1 MVITPPK
8 RIQALPP
15 YLFVEI
21 DNKKRAAIERG
32 VDVIDLGVG
41 DPDLPTPRPILDAL
55 REATEDPENHVYPLG
70 RGRRDFREAAAQWF
84 DKRFGVKLDPQQE
97 MLTLIGTKEGIGHS
111 PLAFVNPGDV
121 VLIPD
126 PGYPVYYSGTVF
138 AGAEPVY
145 MPLLKQ
151 NQFLPDLK
159 AIPKD
164 VARRAKLMFLNYPN
178 NPTAAGAT
186 LDFLEE
192 VVAWCREHEVVLAHD
207 MAYSEIY
214 FGNTPPP
221 SVLQVPG
228 ARDVA
233 IEFHSFSKTFSMAGW
248 RLGFA
253 AGGRALIS
261 ALAQI
266 KGNLD
271 SGTVSAVQVAGMAAL
286 KQADAIIPGLVEIY
300 RGRRDLFVAGLQK
313 AGFDVTAP
321 SATFYIW
328 CPVPKGYDS
337 AGFATRVLD
346 EAGVV
351 ATPGNGFGAAGE
363 GFIRFSLTSPEARL
377 QEAVQRMQ
385 KVI

>member
-1 MVITPPK
+1 MVITPSK

-21 DNKKRAAIERG
+21 DKKKRAALERG

-41 DPDLPTPRPILDAL
+41 DPDLPTPRSILDAL
-55 REATEDPENHVYPLG
+55 LAACEDPENHQYPLG
-70 RGRRDFREAAAQWF
+70 RGRRDFREAVAGWF
-84 DKRFGVKLDPQQE
+84 NQRFGVKLDPQQE
-97 MLTLIGTKEGIGHS
+97 VLTLIGTKEGIGHA

-121 VLIPD
+121 VLVPE

-145 MPLLKQ
+145 VPLLKQ
-151 NQFLPDLK
+151 NGFLPDL
-159 AIPKD
+159 AALPTD
-164 VARRAKLMFLNYPN
+164 VVRRAKLLFLNYPN
-178 NPTAAGAT
+178 NPTAAGAD
-186 LDFLEE
+186 LNFLRDT
-192 VVAWCREHEVVLAHD
+192 VAWCRQHEVVLVYD

-214 FGNTPPP
+214 YEGTPPP
-221 SVLQVPG
+221 SVLQIPG
-228 ARDVA
+228 AQDVA

-253 AGGRALIS
+253 AGGQALIS

-271 SGTVSAVQVAGMAAL
+271 SGTVSAVQVAGLTAL
-286 KQADAIIPGLVEIY
+286 EQADAIIPALVEVY
-300 RGRRDLFVAGLQK
+300 RKRRDLFVTGLQK

-321 SATFYIW
+321 RATFYIW

-337 AGFATRVLD
+337 AGFATRLLE

-351 ATPGNGFGAAGE
+351 ATPGVGFGASGE

-377 QEAVQRMQ
+377 QEAVQRLQ